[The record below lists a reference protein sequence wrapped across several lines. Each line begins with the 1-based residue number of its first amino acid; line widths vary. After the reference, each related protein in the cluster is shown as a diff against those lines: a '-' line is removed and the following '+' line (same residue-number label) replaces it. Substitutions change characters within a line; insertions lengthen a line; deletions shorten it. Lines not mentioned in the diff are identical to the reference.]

1 MAKIGQLVL
10 QHGRSAGGVVV
21 PEAWVQASTARQLS
35 TPTGLAGLG
44 TLDYGYLWW
53 VGRAGGRDVVLAW
66 GHGGQYIC
74 VVPSLELVVVTTA
87 TWQGLGTGAGPQ
99 MAAIAD
105 LISNRIVSA
114 VVPTES

>member
-1 MAKIGQLVL
+1 LELQLGGGSSAVGGAGLYLRPRDMAKIDQ
-10 QHGRSAGGVVV
+10 
-21 PEAWVQASTARQLS
+21 
-35 TPTGLAGLG
+35 LG

-66 GHGGQYIC
+66 GHGGQYTY
-74 VVPSLELVVVTTA
+74 VVPSLEVVVVTTA
-87 TWQGLGTGAGPQ
+87 TWQRLGTGAGPQ

-105 LISNRIVSA
+105 LISNRIVPA